1 MDRKKFLKS
10 IGITCLCATPLAT
23 MLNGCA
29 ATGLINGKIEGDE
42 LLVAKS
48 SFDPA
53 PDTDKNF
60 RKYII
65 VQNDIL
71 LFPICVY
78 RLNENNYSALWMRC
92 THQGSELQVFGD
104 RLACPSHGSE
114 FDNKGNVENGPAEEE
129 LRTFPVVV
137 EENLIRISLKAR

>member
-10 IGITCLCATPLAT
+10 ISITCLCASPVASL
-23 MLNGCA
+23 LNGCA
-29 ATGLINGKIEGDE
+29 ATGIISGKIYGDE

-53 PDTDKNF
+53 PANDNSF
-60 RKYII
+60 RNYII

-71 LFPICVY
+71 LFPICIY
-78 RLNENNYSALWMRC
+78 RLSENEYTALWMRC

-104 RLACPSHGSE
+104 RLACPAHGSE
-114 FDNKGNVENGPAEEE
+114 FDNKGSVKNGPAEEK

-137 EENLIRISLKAR
+137 EEDRIRISLKAR

>member
-10 IGITCLCATPLAT
+10 IGVTCLCASPVALL
-23 MLNGCA
+23 LNGCA
-29 ATGLINGKIEGDE
+29 ATGLISGKIDGDE

-48 SFDPA
+48 SFDPTA
-53 PDTDKNF
+53 ETDKSH

-71 LFPICVY
+71 LFPICIY
-78 RLNENNYSALWMRC
+78 RFNDNEYSAIWMRC

-104 RLACPSHGSE
+104 RLACPAHGSE
-114 FDNKGNVENGPAEEE
+114 FDNRGSVRNGPAEEE
-129 LRTFPVVV
+129 LRTFPVMV
-137 EENLIRISLKAR
+137 EDDLLRISLKAR